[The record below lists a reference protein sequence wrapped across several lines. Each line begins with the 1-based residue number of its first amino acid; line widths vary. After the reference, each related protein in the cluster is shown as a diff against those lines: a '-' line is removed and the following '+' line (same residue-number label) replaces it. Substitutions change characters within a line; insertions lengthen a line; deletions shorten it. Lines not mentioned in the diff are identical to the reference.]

1 MELSSSPRRIYITG
15 VMGSGKTSVAK
26 ELASLFAGSF
36 YSENINSARLQEA
49 FYGNKSISTLN
60 QLDLLLDIVKAHD
73 YKLLNNTQV
82 FDTSL
87 FTNLFFSDILLP
99 DRDKSTYKNVWN
111 TASELCSSDN
121 EYNIFLA
128 VTYDT
133 MINRIQSRGRDFEK
147 ETDFDYKNY
156 YLKFTESMGNI
167 LVRNRHNRNFILIN
181 NYDLE
186 SPKEI
191 AKMIYDKIT
200 EVENG
205 SV

>member
-1 MELSSSPRRIYITG
+1 MSNTRRIYITG

-26 ELASLFAGSF
+26 ELASLYAGYF
-36 YSENINSARLQEA
+36 YSENINSSRLEKA
-49 FYGNKSISTLN
+49 FSGNESISTLN

-87 FTNLFFSDILLP
+87 FTNLFFSDILIP
-99 DRDKSTYKNVWN
+99 KKDRDTYKNVWD
-111 TASELCSSDN
+111 TASELCTSDN

-128 VTYDT
+128 IDYDT
-133 MINRIQSRGRDFEK
+133 MISRIESRGRDFEK
-147 ETDFDYKNY
+147 ETDFDYKDY
-156 YLKFTESMGNI
+156 YLKFTDSMANI
-167 LVRNRHNRNFILIN
+167 MIRNRLDRKFILIN

-191 AKMIYDKIT
+191 AKIIYDKIT

-205 SV
+205 SI

>member
-1 MELSSSPRRIYITG
+1 MTNTRRIYITG

-26 ELASLFAGSF
+26 ELASLYAGSF
-36 YSENINSARLQEA
+36 YSENINSSRLQEA

-99 DRDKSTYKNVWN
+99 NRDKPTYKNVWN